1 MRTKRWAM
9 RAAALC
15 GVGLLAAGVVG
26 AVTATSTVRPLP
38 YYDDAMLTP
47 VWPLDATTLS
57 ALHRV
62 GDFRLTDAHG
72 RAVTRHD
79 VEGRI
84 YVASFFYTQCRTLC
98 PDLRVQ
104 LTRVHDAFAGDS
116 SVLILSHSVM
126 PEMDDAN
133 RLAHYALRNGID
145 GGRWMLLSGDR
156 AELTRLARDA
166 YFVELGDTTGNTS
179 GRLRHTETLV
189 LVDEVGHIRG
199 VYDGSLAYDVS
210 QLISDIRQL
219 RQLNSA
225 VIPSHTRLR
234 ASFVIPAKAGI
245 HAPPATDIPAL
256 AEIQFSHRVHT

>member
-47 VWPLDATTLS
+47 VWPLDATTRS

-145 GGRWMLLSGDR
+145 GRRWMLLSGDR

-166 YFVELGDTTGNTS
+166 YFVELADTTGNTS

-219 RQLNSA
+219 RGSNAAAPSA
-225 VIPSHTRLR
+225 TADRP
-234 ASFVIPAKAGI
+234 ASFVVPASAGI
-245 HAPPATDIPAL
+245 HVSPAITLPAN
-256 AEIQFSHRVHT
+256 AASDFSHQNHT

>member
-1 MRTKRWAM
+1 MMTKRGVK
-9 RAAALC
+9 RVAALC
-15 GVGLLAAGVVG
+15 GVGLLVASGVG
-26 AVTATSTVRPLP
+26 AVRATSTVRPLP
-38 YYDDAMLTP
+38 YYEDATLTP
-47 VWPLDATTLS
+47 VWPADAATRA

-62 GDFRLTDAHG
+62 GDFHLTDARG
-72 RAVTRHD
+72 RAITRGD

-104 LTRVHDAFAGDS
+104 LARVHEAFAGDS
-116 SVLILSHSVM
+116 AELILSHSVM

-145 GGRWMLLSGDR
+145 GRRWMLLSGDR

-166 YFVELGDTTGNTS
+166 YFVELADTTGNTS

-189 LVDEVGHIRG
+189 LVDEAGHIRG

-210 QLISDIRQL
+210 QLIADIRQL
-219 RQLNSA
+219 RHSNAA
-225 VIPSHTRLR
+225 VTPSRTRLR
-234 ASFVIPAKAGI
+234 ASFVIPVKAGS
-245 HAPPATDIPAL
+245 HVPPDTTISAN
-256 AEIQFSHRVHT
+256 AEIQPSHVVHT